1 MESEGRL
8 FDANSVFRG
17 EPQDPSWNW
26 ERPYRHTPLEGVE
39 SCQGAPCL
47 HFVRTVKGGKMDP
60 RVPDTPES
68 RYLGNGF
75 TEDTWF
81 SKGKGLIAL
90 EQKVNGKTSM
100 TWILKRFS
108 PAQ

>member
-1 MESEGRL
+1 MQIML
-8 FDANSVFRG
+8 FADSPKTQAG
-17 EPQDPSWNW
+17 IGQDPID
-26 ERPYRHTPLEGVE
+26 TLLFEGVE
-39 SCQGAPCL
+39 SCQGAACL

-68 RYLGNGF
+68 RYLNNGF

-81 SKGKGLIAL
+81 AKGRGLISL

-100 TWILKRFS
+100 TWRLKEFS
-108 PAQ
+108 PAD